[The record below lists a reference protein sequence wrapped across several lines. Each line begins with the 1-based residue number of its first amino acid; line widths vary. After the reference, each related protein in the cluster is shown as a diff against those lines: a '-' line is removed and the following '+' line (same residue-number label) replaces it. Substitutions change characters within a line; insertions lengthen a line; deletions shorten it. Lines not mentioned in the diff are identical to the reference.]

1 MASKS
6 SIVVFFYYPAEDIKT
21 GSNKKRVAVIRMLDR
36 YSWYDRDMMVY
47 VDLDY
52 SALQRKLRAMTFE
65 YPVYLCEGDRILLSS
80 PMQKSINMDYETLP
94 DDVNIGLDVPWN
106 VYGRN
111 LRIIVE
117 RNESNVS
124 RVFKDNAPVIALLI
138 LLNLL
143 APLLLIR
150 FINRSFAGRLYRLS
164 EAFDET
170 DIDNM
175 QGIDTDRAGDD
186 EIGLLMRGYN
196 KMVDRLNTLI
206 KTNYTARLE
215 KQEMDIARQNAE
227 LSALHSQINPH
238 FLFNILDSIRMRS
251 VLKGEQETAGMIE
264 KMATLIRQNVSWS
277 TDNSTIE
284 EELTFIKSYLELQQ
298 YRFGDRLKF
307 DIQAEDNCAYFPI
320 PRLTLTTFVENA
332 CVHGMEGKTTSCWI
346 YVRVFVG
353 EDDEL
358 VMEIEDTGRG
368 MSDEDVAYL
377 NDKMNNCTIDDI
389 KNGSHVGMLNACLR
403 LKMYTEDEAHFEIE
417 SEEEV
422 GTYITITVPVRRF
435 IADA

>member
-1 MASKS
+1 
-6 SIVVFFYYPAEDIKT
+6 
-21 GSNKKRVAVIRMLDR
+21 
-36 YSWYDRDMMVY
+36 
-47 VDLDY
+47 
-52 SALQRKLRAMTFE
+52 
-65 YPVYLCEGDRILLSS
+65 
-80 PMQKSINMDYETLP
+80 
-94 DDVNIGLDVPWN
+94 
-106 VYGRN
+106 
-111 LRIIVE
+111 
-117 RNESNVS
+117 
-124 RVFKDNAPVIALLI
+124 
-138 LLNLL
+138 
-143 APLLLIR
+143 
-150 FINRSFAGRLYRLS
+150 
-164 EAFDET
+164 
-170 DIDNM
+170 
-175 QGIDTDRAGDD
+175 
-186 EIGLLMRGYN
+186 
-196 KMVDRLNTLI
+196 
-206 KTNYTARLE
+206 
-215 KQEMDIARQNAE
+215 
-227 LSALHSQINPH
+227 
-238 FLFNILDSIRMRS
+238 
-251 VLKGEQETAGMIE
+251 MIE